1 MAQLISKFV
10 VSEAVLKDIP
20 AIVKVHQ
27 QAFPGFLM
35 TLLGPAFLYA
45 YYQAV
50 FDHPEK
56 IFLVVRD
63 AKHEI
68 QGFVAGFAEPERF
81 YRLLGK
87 RKRRMMLSAVVY
99 LTIRPHLWKRVF
111 ENMKMV
117 NQRSSIDGNRG
128 MDVELA
134 SIGVN
139 PNSGRR
145 GYGKIL
151 VQSFIEKAA
160 DKSAASVFLTTDA
173 RDNSTVNEF
182 YLNLG
187 FSLSGRSER
196 AGGRLMNHYEYK
208 FK

>member
-1 MAQLISKFV
+1 MVQLRSTFS
-10 VSEAVLKDIP
+10 VSEAVLNEIP
-20 AIVKVHQ
+20 AIVEVHQ

-45 YYQAV
+45 YYKTV
-50 FDHPEK
+50 LDHPGS

-63 AKHEI
+63 EEGGI
-68 QGFVAGFAEPERF
+68 RGFVAGFAQPESF
-81 YRLLGK
+81 YRLLGG
-87 RKRRMMLSAVVY
+87 RKKRMMLSAASY
-99 LTIRPHLWKRVF
+99 LVMRPRLWKRVF

-117 NQRSSIDGNRG
+117 NQRSNVDSSRD

-151 VQSFIEKAA
+151 VQSFIEKAKA
-160 DKSAASVFLTTDA
+160 KSAASVFLTTDA

-187 FSLSGRSER
+187 FNLSGCSER
-196 AGGRLMNHYEYK
+196 AGGRLMNHYEYR